1 MSVCGLRMLCIP
13 AVVAAAL
20 TVGSGIAVADDDG
33 YLAQLK
39 KIGVAWQPGGDT
51 TLIQLGRDLLGP
63 RRGQN
68 PGRAGRRC
76 AFRPEQFLQLRR
88 RHRHRQRRGIQ
99 LLPLIRHGRA
109 G

>member
-51 TLIQLGRDLLGP
+51 TLIQLGHAICSD
-63 RRGQN
+63 
-68 PGRAGRRC
+68 RA
-76 AFRPEQFLQLRR
+76 
-88 RHRHRQRRGIQ
+88 
-99 LLPLIRHGRA
+99 A
-109 G
+109 GKTRTSWPPMCIPA

>member
-13 AVVAAAL
+13 AAVAAAL

-51 TLIQLGRDLLGP
+51 TLIQLGHAICSD
-63 RRGQN
+63 
-68 PGRAGRRC
+68 RA
-76 AFRPEQFLQLRR
+76 
-88 RHRHRQRRGIQ
+88 
-99 LLPLIRHGRA
+99 A
-109 G
+109 GKTPDELAADVHSGLNSSFNYADATAIVSAAESNYCP